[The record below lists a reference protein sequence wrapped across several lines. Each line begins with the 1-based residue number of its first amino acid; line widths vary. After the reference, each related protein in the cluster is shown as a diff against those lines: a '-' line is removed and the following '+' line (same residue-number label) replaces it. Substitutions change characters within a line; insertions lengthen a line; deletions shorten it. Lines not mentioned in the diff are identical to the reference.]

1 MSALS
6 RSQGR
11 ELRRLTKPF
20 FHTPNLLGSLCK
32 EIIETLLLT
41 EMIAPPT
48 MTGETELAI
57 ASVTSLH
64 EFPRG
69 SAAKVALI
77 AQLIGMNRVMVLK
90 ATNSVEV

>member
-1 MSALS
+1 
-6 RSQGR
+6 
-11 ELRRLTKPF
+11 
-20 FHTPNLLGSLCK
+20 
-32 EIIETLLLT
+32 
-41 EMIAPPT
+41 MIAPPT

-77 AQLIGMNRVMVLK
+77 ARRIRTIRPMVLK
-90 ATNSVEV
+90 ASNSAEV